1 MAIATCA
8 ADKSLEL
15 TEPLQQPAAGNAG
28 IPAALPLRCSEG
40 LGALDRGAMLVG
52 RAGTRG
58 VELRRVW
65 TSAVVAFSVAVCGL
79 VAATPAAA
87 IGVSLPIPHY
97 ADMLVDEAHG
107 HLFFTAGAGS
117 SSVWVTDLT
126 GHSVATLA
134 SLGGATGL
142 AMSADGTTVY
152 VAEAGANAI
161 AGIDTT
167 SLAVSSV
174 LADAPCA
181 TWLAYAAARL
191 WYSYGCDN
199 NGGAVASFDPT
210 ASPITTSALPSP
222 GVSYISPPHLAAGG
236 PTASVLIVTSGQY
249 VYSYDVSTA
258 PGQETAS
265 NGSDCPGT
273 YGGVAVTPDGASVVV
288 ACGYP
293 NNVVTLAKTSDLSTI
308 ATYAAGRDYAAKG
321 ISDPAAVAFS
331 ADGQFLSLGI
341 SELTPDIVT
350 FPTGDTSAPNFT
362 ASTGVAYNWLARDG
376 LRYGPSGNLY
386 AVVPTT
392 TQETAYTLVVYKDT
406 TKYPSVTALSAPTSA
421 PRAQPLTLT
430 GHISGR
436 GPAIAGGQSV
446 TVRRTDLAGTKT
458 LAGATTADDG
468 TFQIVDT
475 PPVGGTVT
483 YTASWAGDDARRG
496 STSTAKVNVS
506 RIAPTLTIG
515 VNSTNFPYGGKAIVT
530 AHLGPTYNSRKVT
543 LYAVPYGSTRR
554 NLVTAN
560 VDSHGNLQTSVNVYA
575 RISFGVAFA
584 GDYRYAPKAVSRSVA
599 VHGKLVSWITGY
611 YGRSGAY
618 YLLRHSADAQF
629 KAQLSPAWSSL
640 PLTFGVQSYY
650 AGAWHLVGSTYVVT
664 YGGFAER
671 TFEPSHVAG
680 ALYRLRA
687 GWGGN
692 YSLASATSNWV
703 YIRLT

>member
-1 MAIATCA
+1 MTPPVRLTA
-8 ADKSLEL
+8 APLPIGG
-15 TEPLQQPAAGNAG
+15 TE
-28 IPAALPLRCSEG
+28 
-40 LGALDRGAMLVG
+40 
-52 RAGTRG
+52 TWG

-65 TSAVVAFSVAVCGL
+65 TSVVVAFSVVVGGL

-87 IGVSLPIPHY
+87 IGVALPIPHY

-107 HLFFTAGAGS
+107 HLYFTAGAGS
-117 SSVWVTDLT
+117 SSVWVTDLA
-126 GHSVATLA
+126 GHAVATLA
-134 SLGGATGL
+134 PLDGATGL

-174 LADAPCA
+174 LPDAPCA

-191 WYSYGCDN
+191 WYSYGCDSY
-199 NGGAVASFDPT
+199 GGAVASFDPT
-210 ASPITTSALPSP
+210 ANAIATSALPSP
-222 GVSYISPPHLAAGG
+222 GIAYVSPPHLAAGG
-236 PTASVLIVTSGQY
+236 PTASVLIVTTGLD

-265 NGSDCPGT
+265 NGSECPGG
-273 YGGVAVTPDGASVVV
+273 YGGGVVATAVTADGASVVL
-288 ACGYP
+288 ACAYP
-293 NNVVTLAKTSDLSTI
+293 NSVVLAKTSDLTTI
-308 ATYAAGRDYAAKG
+308 ATYESGQGYTAANGLP
-321 ISDPAAVAFS
+321 DPAAVAFS
-331 ADGQFLSLGI
+331 ADDGFLSLGI
-341 SELTPDIVT
+341 RSFTPDIVT
-350 FPTGDTSAPNFT
+350 FPTGDTSAANFT
-362 ASTGVAYNWLARDG
+362 ASTGVADNRLARDG

-406 TKYPSVTALSAPTSA
+406 TKYPSATVINAPTSA

-446 TVRRTDLAGTKT
+446 TVRRIDLAGTTT

-468 TFQIVDT
+468 TFQVVDT
-475 PPVGGTVT
+475 PPVGGAVS
-483 YTASWAGDDARRG
+483 YTASWAGDEARRG
-496 STSTAKVNVS
+496 STGTVKVAVS
-506 RIAPTLTIG
+506 RITPTMTLG
-515 VNSTNFPYGGKAIVT
+515 FNSTNFPYGGKAIVT
-530 AHLGPTYNSRKVT
+530 AHLGPTYNSRRVT
-543 LYAVPYGSTRR
+543 IYEIPYGSTRR

-560 VDSHGNLQTSVNVYA
+560 VDSHGNIQTSVYVYA
-575 RISFGVAFA
+575 RIVFGVAFA
-584 GDYRYAPKAVSRSVA
+584 GDYRYAPTTVTRSVA

-629 KAQLSPAWSSL
+629 KAQLHPAWTNL
-640 PLTFGVQSYY
+640 PLTFRAQRYY
-650 AGAWHLVGSTYVVT
+650 GGAWHPDAITWPVT

-671 TFEPSHVAG
+671 TFAPSHVAG
-680 ALYRLRA
+680 AVYRLRA
-687 GWGGN
+687 EWDGN
-692 YSLASATSNWV
+692 YSLAAATSAWV

>member
-1 MAIATCA
+1 LH
-8 ADKSLEL
+8 K
-15 TEPLQQPAAGNAG
+15 
-28 IPAALPLRCSEG
+28 
-40 LGALDRGAMLVG
+40 
-52 RAGTRG
+52 
-58 VELRRVW
+58 VW
-65 TSAVVAFSVAVCGL
+65 TSAVVAFSVAVGGL
-79 VAATPAAA
+79 AAATPAAA
-87 IGVSLPIPHY
+87 IGISLPIPHY

-107 HLFFTAGAGS
+107 HLFFTAGTGS

-134 SLGGATGL
+134 SLDGATGL

-174 LADAPCA
+174 LPDAPCA

-199 NGGAVASFDPT
+199 DGGAIASLDPT
-210 ASPITTSALPSP
+210 ANPIATSALPSP
-222 GVSYISPPHLAAGG
+222 DSSYISPPHLAAGG
-236 PTASVLIVTSGQY
+236 PTASVLIVTSSQY
-249 VYSYDVSTA
+249 IYSYDVSTA

-265 NGSDCPGT
+265 NGSDCPGA
-273 YGGVAVTPDGASVVV
+273 YGGVAVTTDGASVVV

-293 NNVVTLAKTSDLSTI
+293 NDVTLAKTSDLSTI
-308 ATYAAGRDYAAKG
+308 ATYVPGQGYAAKG
-321 ISDPAAVAFS
+321 PPDPAAVAFS
-331 ADGQFLSLGI
+331 ADGQFLSLGTRF
-341 SELTPDIVT
+341 LTPNIAT

-362 ASTGVAYNWLARDG
+362 ASTGVADNRLARDG
-376 LRYGPSGNLY
+376 LRYGSSGNLY

-406 TKYPSVTALSAPTSA
+406 TKYPSATVLSAPTSA
-421 PRAQPLTLT
+421 RRAQPLTLT

-446 TVRRTDLAGTKT
+446 TVRRIDLAGTKT

-483 YTASWAGDDARRG
+483 YIASWAGDNARRG
-496 STSTAKVNVS
+496 STSTVKVSVS
-506 RIAPTLTIG
+506 RITPTLTIG
-515 VNSTNFPYGGKAIVT
+515 LNSTNFPYAGKAIVT

-543 LYAVPYGSTRR
+543 IYAIPYGSTRR

-560 VDSHGNLQTSVNVYA
+560 VDSHGNLQTSVYVYA
-575 RISFGVAFA
+575 RIVFGVAFA
-584 GDYRYAPKAVSRSVA
+584 GDYRYAPASVSRSVA
-599 VHGKLVSWITGY
+599 VHGKLASWITGY

-618 YLLRHSADAQF
+618 YLLRHSVNPQF
-629 KAQLSPAWSSL
+629 QAQLHPAWSNL

-650 AGAWHLVGSTYVVT
+650 AGAWHLVASTYVGT

-671 TFEPSHVAG
+671 TFVPSHVAG

-692 YSLASATSNWV
+692 YGLAAATSAWV
-703 YIRLT
+703 YVRLT